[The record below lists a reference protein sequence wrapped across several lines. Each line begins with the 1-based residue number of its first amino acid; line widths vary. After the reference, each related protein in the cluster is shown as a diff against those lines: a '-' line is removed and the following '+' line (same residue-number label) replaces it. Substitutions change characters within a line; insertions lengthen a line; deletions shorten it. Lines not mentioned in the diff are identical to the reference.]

1 MLEFYKLLAKLTRKA
16 SRVAGKK
23 GTDLPG
29 KVLRKLDNNVLSK
42 LATNYDE
49 IVFVTGTNGKTTTS
63 NLIGHTLKVCN
74 KNFINNFE
82 GANML
87 DGIISTFA
95 IQSKNNTKLAIIEI
109 DEGSIPKVMN
119 YITPTK
125 FVINNFFRDQIDRFG
140 EIDTLIETIGNQ
152 LEGKDIQLIL
162 NSDDPFVTRL
172 SKYGKN
178 NVCFGI
184 NNDAYSFVD
193 YGIPESKFCP
203 NCG

>member
-1 MLEFYKLLAKLTRKA
+1 MLEFYKFLAKLTRKA
-16 SRVAGKK
+16 SRTAGKK

-29 KVLRKLDNNVLSK
+29 KVLRKLDSNVLSK

-63 NLIGHTLKVCN
+63 NLIGHTLKACN
-74 KNFINNFE
+74 KDFINNFE

-95 IQSKNNTKLAIIEI
+95 IQSKNNTKLAVIEI

-152 LEGKDIQLIL
+152 LEGKGIQLIL
-162 NSDDPFVTRL
+162 NSDDP
-172 SKYGKN
+172 
-178 NVCFGI
+178 
-184 NNDAYSFVD
+184 
-193 YGIPESKFCP
+193 
-203 NCG
+203 